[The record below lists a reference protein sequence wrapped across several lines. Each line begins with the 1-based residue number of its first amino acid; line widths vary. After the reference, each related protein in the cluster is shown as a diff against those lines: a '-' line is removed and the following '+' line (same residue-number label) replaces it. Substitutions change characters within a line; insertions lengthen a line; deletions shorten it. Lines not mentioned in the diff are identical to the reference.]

1 LKNLFIS
8 LIPHP
13 PPGFEFRTPS
23 RRDLRGNRVAILSS
37 SLDEA
42 VSLID
47 DFKKRVYGLVI
58 TESDTFSHSMIG
70 AELWHLEI
78 PVKKLPGLQRIAECL
93 LDVMSHGQAALDE
106 NNSLKAE
113 LELSRKIQKQTQLS
127 YNQSTERLRARVSEI
142 HHIFDNSQFGIFRT
156 DVEGKIF
163 LANPALL
170 KILGYSSLQAINKV
184 GLPNIYQRKTDRE
197 QLLSLARKNT
207 VREFET
213 SFIRPDGT
221 VVDTLITVYPV
232 LDEDGELK
240 FLEGNLTDITEKK
253 LAAKELH
260 NLRRH
265 LSRIIDS
272 MPSVLMGVDTQGM
285 VTLWNKTAEQNTGL
299 TAEEVKG
306 KYLAEVFPRMSTEM
320 DKISL
325 SIRTGEVLQDKRRTM
340 LSENGACPEDIT
352 IFPLIGE
359 NINGAVIRIDDV
371 TKECELEQ
379 QLNHS
384 RKMDAIGQ
392 LAGGIAHDF
401 NNVLSAI
408 IGAAELLQSPDAG
421 LDSEASELV
430 DMILQA
436 GTRAADLTAKLLAFG
451 RKGKITTSVVDIH
464 EIIDNTV
471 SILASTIDKIIT
483 ISVHKE
489 AAVHTVVGDASG
501 LHNALI
507 NMGINASH
515 AMPDG
520 GSIIISTGNVYL
532 DNTYCE
538 KSSFEIEP
546 GEYVE
551 IQMRDTGC
559 GIPGENIRKIFEP
572 FFTTS
577 EQESGT
583 GLGLAAVYGTVQDHQ
598 GSISVYS
605 EEGRGSVFK
614 ILLPCSYEESTT
626 VQINPDVVTGSGKI
640 LLVDDEE
647 LIRTTGKLML
657 EEMGYTVLLA
667 ENGRSAVEL
676 FKQIYKEIDLVVMD
690 MVMPEMNGGDAFE
703 EMRRIDPACKVII
716 SSGFSRS
723 GNIDE
728 LKSIGLSGFIQK
740 PFRNSKLSQLLA
752 EVLSS

>member
-1 LKNLFIS
+1 MKNLFIS
-8 LIPHP
+8 LIPDP

-78 PVKKLPGLQRIAECL
+78 PVKKLPGLQKIAECL

-106 NNSLKAE
+106 NNNLKAE

-184 GLPNIYQRKTDRE
+184 GLPNIYQRKSDRE

-306 KYLAEVFPRMSTEM
+306 KYLAEVFPQMSTEM

-325 SIRTGEVLQDKRRTM
+325 SIRTGEVLQDKKRAM

-359 NINGAVIRIDDV
+359 DINGAVIRIDDV

-401 NNVLSAI
+401 NNVLGAI

-471 SILASTIDKIIT
+471 SILASTLDKIIT

-489 AAVHTVVGDASG
+489 AAVHTIVGDASG

-520 GSIIISTGNVYL
+520 GSITISTGNVYL

-538 KSSFEIEP
+538 NSSFEIEP

-559 GIPGENIRKIFEP
+559 GIPRENIRKIFEP

-614 ILLPCSYEESTT
+614 ILLPCSYEEADA

-657 EEMGYTVLLA
+657 EKMGYTVLLA

-723 GNIDE
+723 RNIDE

-740 PFRNSKLSQLLA
+740 PFRNSKLSQFLA

>member
-1 LKNLFIS
+1 MKNLFIS
-8 LIPHP
+8 LIPDP

-78 PVKKLPGLQRIAECL
+78 PVKKLPGLQKIAECL

-106 NNSLKAE
+106 NNNLKAE

-184 GLPNIYQRKTDRE
+184 GLPNIYQRKSDRE

-306 KYLAEVFPRMSTEM
+306 KYLAEVFPQMSTEM

-325 SIRTGEVLQDKRRTM
+325 SIRTGEVLQDKKRAM

-359 NINGAVIRIDDV
+359 DINGAVIRIDDV

-401 NNVLSAI
+401 NNVLGAI

-471 SILASTIDKIIT
+471 SILASTLDKIIT

-489 AAVHTVVGDASG
+489 AAVHTIVGDASG

-520 GSIIISTGNVYL
+520 GSITISTGNVYL

-538 KSSFEIEP
+538 NSSFEIEP

-559 GIPGENIRKIFEP
+559 GIPRENIRKIFEP

-614 ILLPCSYEESTT
+614 ILLPCSYEEADA

-657 EEMGYTVLLA
+657 EKMGYTVLLA

-728 LKSIGLSGFIQK
+728 LKSLGLSGFIQK

-752 EVLSS
+752 KVLSS

>member
-1 LKNLFIS
+1 
-8 LIPHP
+8 
-13 PPGFEFRTPS
+13 
-23 RRDLRGNRVAILSS
+23 
-37 SLDEA
+37 
-42 VSLID
+42 
-47 DFKKRVYGLVI
+47 
-58 TESDTFSHSMIG
+58 
-70 AELWHLEI
+70 
-78 PVKKLPGLQRIAECL
+78 
-93 LDVMSHGQAALDE
+93 
-106 NNSLKAE
+106 
-113 LELSRKIQKQTQLS
+113 
-127 YNQSTERLRARVSEI
+127 
-142 HHIFDNSQFGIFRT
+142 
-156 DVEGKIF
+156 
-163 LANPALL
+163 
-170 KILGYSSLQAINKV
+170 
-184 GLPNIYQRKTDRE
+184 RE

-232 LDEDGELK
+232 LDEDRELK

-306 KYLAEVFPRMSTEM
+306 KYLAEVFPQMSTEM

-325 SIRTGEVLQDKRRTM
+325 SIRTGEVLQDKKRAM

-359 NINGAVIRIDDV
+359 DINGAVIRIDDV

-401 NNVLSAI
+401 NNVLGAI

-471 SILASTIDKIIT
+471 SILASTLDKIIT

-489 AAVHTVVGDASG
+489 AAVHTIVGDASG

-520 GSIIISTGNVYL
+520 GSITISTGNVYL

-538 KSSFEIEP
+538 NSSFEIEP

-559 GIPGENIRKIFEP
+559 GIPRENIRKIFEP

-614 ILLPCSYEESTT
+614 ILLPCSYEEADA

-657 EEMGYTVLLA
+657 EKMGYTVLLA

-723 GNIDE
+723 RNIDE

-740 PFRNSKLSQLLA
+740 PFRNSKLSQFLA

>member
-1 LKNLFIS
+1 
-8 LIPHP
+8 
-13 PPGFEFRTPS
+13 
-23 RRDLRGNRVAILSS
+23 
-37 SLDEA
+37 
-42 VSLID
+42 
-47 DFKKRVYGLVI
+47 
-58 TESDTFSHSMIG
+58 
-70 AELWHLEI
+70 
-78 PVKKLPGLQRIAECL
+78 
-93 LDVMSHGQAALDE
+93 ALDE

-156 DVEGKIF
+156 STEGKLF

-170 KILGYSSLQAINKV
+170 KIIGYNSLDAINKV
-184 GLPNIYQRKTDRE
+184 GLPNIYQHRSDRE
-197 QLLSLARKNT
+197 KLLTLAKQGP

-213 SFIRPDGT
+213 TFIRSDGA
-221 VVDTLITVYPV
+221 VIDTLITLYPMM
-232 LDEDGELK
+232 DEDGQLK

-253 LAAKELH
+253 LAARELH
-260 NLRRH
+260 NLRIH

-272 MPSVLMGVDTQGM
+272 MPSILMGVDTDGM

-299 TAEEVKG
+299 SAHAAKG
-306 KYLAEVFPRMSTEM
+306 KYLAEIFPGMSSQMERIAASISTEEVIQVQEKAVFPEEGTR
-320 DKISL
+320 
-325 SIRTGEVLQDKRRTM
+325 
-340 LSENGACPEDIT
+340 CEDIT
-352 IFPLIGE
+352 IFPLIGDD
-359 NINGAVIRIDDV
+359 IDGAVIRIDDV
-371 TKECELEQ
+371 SKECELEE
-379 QLNHS
+379 QLSHS

-401 NNVLSAI
+401 NNVLGAI

-436 GTRAADLTAKLLAFG
+436 GARAADLTAKLLAFG

-520 GSIIISTGNVYL
+520 GSITISTGNVYL

-614 ILLPCSYEESTT
+614 ILLPCSYEEADA
-626 VQINPDVVTGSGKI
+626 VQINPDVVTGSGRI

-676 FKQIYKEIDLVVMD
+676 FKQVYREIDLVVMD

-716 SSGFSRS
+716 SSGFSKSRS
-723 GNIDE
+723 IDE
-728 LKSIGLSGFIQK
+728 LKKSGLSGFIQK
-740 PFRNSKLSQLLA
+740 PFRNSKLSQLVA
-752 EVLSS
+752 KVLSN